1 MIRKGGSGAWG
12 LLRSQLCSA
21 LGAKEPGRLDIRNWI
36 YIYGYRGISMDI
48 GKWIWRHLRSPVP
61 VLNWIA
67 LTKFHLFQ
75 KILSRVN
82 LHLLVLC
89 VLEFPKSWNRPW
101 QKVKSQKT
109 IKSKQINFPDKF
121 TPSGFSVVEF
131 PQALKRFSWRKSGFT
146 IGDKRRKIDA
156 YWTINWNPV
165 LEFCQI
171 RWFYNR
177 GHCLISCYQK
187 RWKIILQLQG
197 KNQILPLVWKSPK
210 IVAIQHHNLPLSL

>member
-1 MIRKGGSGAWG
+1 M
-12 LLRSQLCSA
+12 
-21 LGAKEPGRLDIRNWI
+21 RNWI
-36 YIYGYRGISMDI
+36 YIWIQGYLHRYWKMNL
-48 GKWIWRHLRSPVP
+48 KTFEVP
-61 VLNWIA
+61 CASVELNLNWIA
-67 LTKFHLFQ
+67 LTKFHFK

-101 QKVKSQKT
+101 QKVKSQKM

-121 TPSGFSVVEF
+121 TPSGFSVLEF

-156 YWTINWNPV
+156 YWTINWNSV
-165 LEFCQI
+165 LECCQI
-171 RWFYNR
+171 RLFYNR

-197 KNQILPLVWKSPK
+197 KNQTLPLVWKCPK
-210 IVAIQHHNLPLSL
+210 IVAIQRHNLPLSL